1 MVSLLTG
8 QAIAA
13 GRLHEDDRLVRI
25 LPELTTGGPYD
36 AVTIRDLLDMASG
49 VDVGPALPAGQRGR
63 VPQRGHP
70 VQLLGM
76 ALARAGAGR
85 GPAAERTA
93 GTRAEGADRRRGRR
107 AVESRS
113 RGRPEGGTV
122 IVEQE
127 TIEVFRTIGRG

>member
-13 GRLHEDDRLVRI
+13 GRLQEDDRPVRI
-25 LPELTTGGPYD
+25 VPELTTGGPYD
-36 AVTIRDLLDMASG
+36 TVTIRDLLDMSSG

-70 VQLLGM
+70 
-76 ALARAGAGR
+76 AARHGAGAGR

-93 GTRAEGADRRRGRR
+93 TRAEGADRRRGRR

-113 RGRPEGGTV
+113 RGRPGEGGTV

-127 TIEVFRTIGRG
+127 AIEVFRAIARG